1 MIRIKRLLV
10 ALVMTL
16 ITVSLLNLTSVFGA
30 TAGTYKISGYVEPDF
45 TSTNSM
51 IKEGFKV
58 EIVGT
63 SYYDVT
69 DTNGYFELLN
79 VPISTSINVK
89 IRFSKAGYL
98 RKEISDLTI
107 SSEVLIG
114 TKDAPV
120 KMWPGDLPV
129 NNVQDDAI
137 NFIDVLQIAKAYNS
151 VLSEGNYNNICD
163 FNLDNSVN
171 VADVIIMAKH
181 FNAVPNTYGSDK
193 VSYVAPDR
201 PESPQNLKALWYT
214 GTTASLSWG
223 APTSKSVTITGYEVY
238 FNDKVITT
246 VKTTNAI
253 CTGLNP
259 NKENTI
265 YVKAVSSSNVKSDAS
280 NILRITTP
288 ADDHGNTIDKATPIE
303 CEKEIVASMET
314 NDTVDYFKFKPQ
326 TTGTYVF
333 RMYVGFL
340 LDAYLYDEL
349 GNKVADFNTDQCYLV
364 SGKEYTLGVENVS
377 TPGAYRFYIRKLT
390 SKPDLVVERIL
401 VDKSWVGE
409 PVLLRARITN
419 IGDVP
424 NLGSFRV
431 VFDIDGKKN
440 LLWADCNTS
449 IEVGNSVTLA
459 VNGGLNG
466 LTKWTATQVG
476 NHAITANVDSTNKIS
491 EIYENNNTLTCDI
504 FFDDYSD
511 SWEFAKSIQIGN
523 DLSGSISFAEDKDF
537 FAFTPVTSGNYRFEL
552 PGSHY
557 TNVFVYDKNFNKAAE
572 TIIVTRGGARNSCY
586 VNAPLTAN
594 QKYYIVVFSSDANNF
609 ISETYKLVSSTF

>member
-1 MIRIKRLLV
+1 M
-10 ALVMTL
+10 AL

-30 TAGTYKISGYVEPDF
+30 TAGTYKISGYVDPDF
-45 TSTNSM
+45 ASTNSM

-69 DTNGYFELLN
+69 DNNGYFELLN
-79 VPISTSINVK
+79 IPISTSINVK

-107 SSEVLIG
+107 SSEILIG

-129 NNVQDDAI
+129 NNIQDDVI
-137 NFIDVLQIAKAYNS
+137 NFIDVLQMAKAYNTI
-151 VLSEGNYNNICD
+151 LSESKYNKICD

-181 FNAVPNTYGSDK
+181 FNAVPNTYGAEK

-201 PESPQNLKALWYT
+201 PGSPQNLKALWYT
-214 GTTASLSWG
+214 GTTASLSWE
-223 APTSKSVTITGYEVY
+223 APASKSMTITGYEVY
-238 FNDKVITT
+238 FNDKIITT
-246 VKTTNAI
+246 VKATNAV

-265 YVKAVSSSNVKSDAS
+265 YVKAISSNVKSDAS

-288 ADDHGNTIDKATPIE
+288 VDDHGNTIDKATPIE
-303 CEKEIVASMET
+303 CEKEIIASMET
-314 NDTVDYFKFKPQ
+314 GDAVDYFKFKPQ

-333 RMYVGFL
+333 KMYVGFL
-340 LDAYLYDEL
+340 LNAYLYDES
-349 GNKVADFNTDQCYLV
+349 GNKVADLNTEQCYLV
-364 SGKEYTLGVENVS
+364 SDKEYTLGVENVS
-377 TPGAYRFYIRKLT
+377 TPSEYRFYIRKVT

-409 PVLLRARITN
+409 PVLVRARITN
-419 IGDVP
+419 IGDAP

-440 LLWADCNTS
+440 LLWADCNTT

-466 LTKWTATQVG
+466 ITKWTATQVG
-476 NHAITANVDSTNKIS
+476 NHVITANVDSMNKIS
-491 EIYENNNTLTCDI
+491 EIFENNNILSCNI
-504 FFDDYSD
+504 FFDDYPD
-511 SWEFAKSIQIGN
+511 SWESAKSIQIGA
-523 DLSGSISFAEDKDF
+523 DISGNISFSEDKDF
-537 FAFTPVTSGNYRFEL
+537 FTFTPVTSGNYRFEL
-552 PGSHY
+552 PGSYY

-586 VNAPLTAN
+586 VNATLAAN
-594 QKYYIVVFSSDANNF
+594 QKYYIVVLSADSNNF
-609 ISETYKLVSSTF
+609 TSETYKLVSSTF